1 MKHYVSTRLS
11 CLFLAFLLI
20 AAVGMLGACTE
31 PYNPTEAT
39 IVETK
44 TVGTGG
50 KTITVSVVND
60 KNEATHYTVKTDAEM
75 LDRALL
81 DNGIVEGEIGQYGL
95 FITSAGGLVA
105 EGNGWWGIYVGDGMA
120 DTGASFIKVADGG
133 SYAVVYK
140 VGW

>member
-1 MKHYVSTRLS
+1 MKHNVSTHFS
-11 CLFLAFLLI
+11 SLFLAFLLI

-31 PYNPTEAT
+31 PYNPTDAT
-39 IVETK
+39 IVDTK
-44 TVGTGG
+44 SVGTGS

-60 KNEATHYTVKTDAEM
+60 KNEATLYTVKTDAEM

-81 DNGIVEGEIGQYGL
+81 DNGIVEGEVGQYGL

-105 EGNGWWGIYVGDGMA
+105 EGNGWWGVYVGDRRT
-120 DTGASFIKVADGG
+120 DTGVSFIKVTDGG
-133 SYAVVYK
+133 AYAIAYQ